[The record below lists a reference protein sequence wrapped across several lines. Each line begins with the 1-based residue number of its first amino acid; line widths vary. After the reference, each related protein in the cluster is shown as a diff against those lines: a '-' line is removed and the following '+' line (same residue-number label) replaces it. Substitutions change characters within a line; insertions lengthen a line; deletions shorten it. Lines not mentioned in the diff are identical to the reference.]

1 MYKVKCMLY
10 LIIQKGN
17 KIVLSSDDTMRLKTF
32 EGIPSYR
39 LGTNSAKLY
48 ETELI

>member
-39 LGTNSAKLY
+39 LSTNSAKLY